1 MPREIEQTTNYKKN
15 VNKVSFKIVFLNSSV
30 SHIFAYANFVN
41 VDFTFLKKRFIQF
54 FGGMSSLKKNKKN
67 SLFLLK
73 LLHNFAT
80 KIRFYANFLPFFPS
94 FFHFSFPL
102 FHFLLLLSLIVC
114 PSPPPSMLKGG
125 TLAPVPPP

>member
-1 MPREIEQTTNYKKN
+1 M
-15 VNKVSFKIVFLNSSV
+15 
-30 SHIFAYANFVN
+30 
-41 VDFTFLKKRFIQF
+41 
-54 FGGMSSLKKNKKN
+54 
-67 SLFLLK
+67 FLLK

-125 TLAPVPPP
+125 TLAPVPPPLSCWPGMMREIYRISVYLSIRDGLTALHIACCKDEEGGCIEYLLGHKATPSITDLKESINQLIHLD